1 MEQRKELH
9 MGGPHEWP
17 PDRRPYM
24 RPRIE
29 VVEAEICRPVA
40 ISGVDFDGSH
50 QSATSDMFGG
60 SHRSSFADFFT
71 GTHWGANA
79 GELGGSHM
87 GGTSGD
93 LGGSHSGGTAGD
105 YGGSHIGATFSE

>member
-17 PDRRPYM
+17 PDRRPYV

-50 QSATSDMFGG
+50 
-60 SHRSSFADFFT
+60 
-71 GTHWGANA
+71 
-79 GELGGSHM
+79 
-87 GGTSGD
+87 
-93 LGGSHSGGTAGD
+93 
-105 YGGSHIGATFSE
+105 IGATFSE